1 MIYTIDI
8 LSDPD
13 EKKMHN
19 HDLKRIY
26 ITLYVENLKD
36 LYWKLNGKSP
46 ISPQL
51 IHSLN
56 MSSLIDHTL
65 LQFAFSSVACNS
77 PTAAALS
84 TFFLVNHAPQQPGA
98 EWIDYKI

>member
-1 MIYTIDI
+1 MSNKVIFQLFPKMIYTIDI

-36 LYWKLNGKSP
+36 LY
-46 ISPQL
+46 
-51 IHSLN
+51 
-56 MSSLIDHTL
+56 
-65 LQFAFSSVACNS
+65 
-77 PTAAALS
+77 
-84 TFFLVNHAPQQPGA
+84 
-98 EWIDYKI
+98 